1 MFLTCCSPMFSNTNG
16 SRSRTWS
23 WTVFETRTPPGSAN
37 ASSRAATF
45 TPSPKMSC
53 SSTITSPRLIPT
65 RNSILLRRGAR
76 VALGHAPLHL
86 RGAPHGINHA
96 RELGKEA
103 VARILHDPPPVLGD
117 LRLDQVPE

>member
-1 MFLTCCSPMFSNTNG
+1 
-16 SRSRTWS
+16 
-23 WTVFETRTPPGSAN
+23 
-37 ASSRAATF
+37 
-45 TPSPKMSC
+45 
-53 SSTITSPRLIPT
+53 TITSPRLIPT

-117 LRLDQVPE
+117 LRLDQVPEVRFQPLVRPPLIRARWGEPAPRHQPARLASRSAPGS